1 MRKNKTTPSIK
12 PLTFNFKPSTF
23 FPTFVK
29 TNFYMQD
36 FQDFLEPIS
45 LAILSDDEGYIDG
58 QIGKHI
64 LTEETEYFDV
74 NNADVVLVGVLESR
88 GNGGREKENN
98 AADVIRKQLYKLHY
112 WHTDI
117 KIADIGNIKKGA
129 TLNDSYAAIKTV
141 LEELY
146 IRKKTV
152 VIIGGS
158 HDITLAQYLAYKST
172 NQMLE
177 ASCIDACID
186 LNTESRNPSETFLM
200 EMFTGEPNL
209 LKHYNHIAF
218 QSYFVHPRMLQTI
231 DKLRFDCYRLGN
243 VLDNIV
249 EMEPVLRNSH
259 MLSFDIAAIKY
270 SDAPSNKNCPNGL
283 TGIEACTLTRYA
295 GMSENLN
302 SIAFYGYNPSDDVSE
317 ITAAQ
322 IAQMCWYFI
331 DGKHRKNQESA
342 LDDRNNFNE
351 YHTAFAEVETV
362 FLQSKRTNRWWMQM
376 PDGKFIAC
384 SHNDYLV
391 AGKNDFPER
400 WLRVQE
406 RN

>member
-1 MRKNKTTPSIK
+1 
-12 PLTFNFKPSTF
+12 
-23 FPTFVK
+23 
-29 TNFYMQD
+29 MQD
-36 FQDFLEPIS
+36 FYDFLEPIS
-45 LAILSDDEGYIDG
+45 LAHISEDEGYVDG

-64 LTEETEYFDV
+64 LTHESAYFDID
-74 NNADVVLVGVLESR
+74 NASIVIIGVTETR
-88 GNGGREKENN
+88 GNWNTEKENN

-117 KIADIGNIKKGA
+117 VMADVGNIKVGA
-129 TLNDSYAAIKTV
+129 TLQDSYAAIKTV

-152 VIIGGS
+152 LILGGS

-177 ASCIDACID
+177 ASCIDSSINLKGDNCAPA
-186 LNTESRNPSETFLM
+186 ESFLM
-200 EMFTGEPNL
+200 DMFTGEPNL
-209 LKHYNHIAF
+209 LKHYNHIGF

-249 EMEPVLRNSH
+249 EMEPVIRNSH

-295 GMSENLN
+295 GMSANLN
-302 SIAFYGYNPSDDVSE
+302 SIGIYGYNPSEDVGE
-317 ITAAQ
+317 ITAKQ

-331 DGKHRKNQESA
+331 DGRHRNNQESA

-351 YHTAFAEVETV
+351 YHTVFAEVDTT

-376 PDGKFIAC
+376 PDGHFIAC

>member
-1 MRKNKTTPSIK
+1 
-12 PLTFNFKPSTF
+12 
-23 FPTFVK
+23 
-29 TNFYMQD
+29 MQD

-45 LAILSDDEGYIDG
+45 LAILSEDEGYLDG

-64 LTEETEYFDV
+64 LTQETEYFDV
-74 NNADVVLVGVLESR
+74 NHADVVFVGITENR
-88 GNGGREKENN
+88 GNGVGQKETD
-98 AADVIRKQLYKLHY
+98 AANIIRKQFYKLHY

-117 KIADIGNIKKGA
+117 IIADIGNIKQGA
-129 TLNDSYAAIKTV
+129 TINDSYAAIKTV
-141 LEELY
+141 LEELF

-158 HDITLAQYLAYKST
+158 HDVTLAQYLAYKST

-177 ASCIDACID
+177 VSCIDSSINLHA
-186 LNTESRNPSETFLM
+186 ESVLPADNFLM
-200 EMFTGEPNL
+200 DMFTGEPNL
-209 LKHYNHIAF
+209 LKHYNHIGF

-243 VLDNIV
+243 VLQNI
-249 EMEPVLRNSH
+249 EDMEPVLRNSD
-259 MLSFDIAAIKY
+259 MVSFDIAALKHG
-270 SDAPSNKNCPNGL
+270 DAPTNKNCPNGL
-283 TGIEACTLTRYA
+283 SGIEACMLTQYA
-295 GMSENLN
+295 GMSEKLN
-302 SIAFYGYNPSDDVSE
+302 SIGFYGYNPNKDVAE
-317 ITAAQ
+317 VTAVQ

-331 DGKHRKNQESA
+331 DGRHRKNLESS
-342 LDDRNNFNE
+342 LEDRNNFNE
-351 YHTAFAEVETV
+351 YHTAFAEVDTT

-376 PDGKFIAC
+376 PDSTFIPC
-384 SHNDYLV
+384 TYNDYLV

>member
-1 MRKNKTTPSIK
+1 
-12 PLTFNFKPSTF
+12 
-23 FPTFVK
+23 
-29 TNFYMQD
+29 MQD

-45 LAILSDDEGYIDG
+45 LAIISEDEGYIDG

-88 GNGGREKENN
+88 GNGSREKENN
-98 AADVIRKQLYKLHY
+98 AADIIRKQLYKLHY

-152 VIIGGS
+152 VILGGS

-177 ASCIDACID
+177 LSCVDAYIN
-186 LNTESRNPSETFLM
+186 LETESRKPADTFLM

-259 MLSFDIAAIKY
+259 TLSFDISAIKY

-302 SIAFYGYNPSDDVSE
+302 SIGFYGYNPSDDVSE